1 MKLYGNEK
9 AKEVLGFED
18 RYIITSH
25 GRIYSLKKRR
35 FLRPSSGGY
44 MTLTL
49 YGKDKTKNVSIH
61 RLVASA
67 FIENTENKKYVN
79 HIDGNKYN
87 NSVDN
92 LEWVTS
98 SENALHAFNTGLRKS
113 SEKQREWARKHAKDL
128 CKKTRKKI
136 KQINNN
142 GEVVMEYESI
152 RAAARVMNVSHQAL
166 LAAIKNNNKSC
177 NFKWEVE

>member
-1 MKLYGNEK
+1 MELHNNEK

-18 RYIITSH
+18 RYIITSL

-35 FLRPSSGGY
+35 FLRPSRGVY
-44 MTLTL
+44 ITITL
-49 YGKDKTKNVSIH
+49 YGKDRTKNVSIH

-67 FIENTENKKYVN
+67 FIENIENKKYVN
-79 HIDGNKYN
+79 HIDGNKHN
-87 NSVDN
+87 NIVSN

-98 SENALHAFNTGLRKS
+98 SENALHAFSTGLKKS
-113 SEKQREWARKHAKDL
+113 SEKQREWARRHVRDL
-128 CKKTRKKI
+128 HKKIRKKI

-166 LAAIKNNNKSC
+166 LAAVKNNNKSC
-177 NFKWEVE
+177 NFKWEVQ